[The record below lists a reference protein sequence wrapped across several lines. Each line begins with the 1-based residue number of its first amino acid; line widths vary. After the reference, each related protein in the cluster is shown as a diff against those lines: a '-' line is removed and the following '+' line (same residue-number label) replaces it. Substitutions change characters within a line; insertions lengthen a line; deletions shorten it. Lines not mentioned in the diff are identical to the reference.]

1 VYLVDPARSREPSW
15 RQQWAAATLPVQHR
29 SKNTMKAFVRAQ
41 YGPPSVLELEDVD
54 SPVLMDDEVLVRVH
68 AASLNQGDID

>member
-1 VYLVDPARSREPSW
+1 
-15 RQQWAAATLPVQHR
+15 
-29 SKNTMKAFVRAQ
+29 MKAFVRAQ
-41 YGPPSVLELEDVD
+41 YGSPSVLEFEDVD

>member
-1 VYLVDPARSREPSW
+1 
-15 RQQWAAATLPVQHR
+15 
-29 SKNTMKAFVRAQ
+29 MKAFVRAQ